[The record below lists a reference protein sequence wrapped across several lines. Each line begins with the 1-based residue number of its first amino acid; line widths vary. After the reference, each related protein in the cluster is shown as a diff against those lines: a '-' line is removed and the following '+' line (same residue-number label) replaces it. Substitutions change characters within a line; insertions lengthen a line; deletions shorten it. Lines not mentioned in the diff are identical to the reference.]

1 MCSGT
6 FTSCGPFGTAMD
18 RSGSLYVADAVNG
31 YIYKFGPSGGAAS
44 AATQLATPSSLGGLL
59 PVGLAFGKDG
69 NLYVNLA
76 GAGAVVQLKNSK
88 TLQVRSFITQTD
100 GMYHFSGLR
109 SDIDYQLTAKSGDLT
124 AGPRTLSIFDNRK
137 DAVMNFKLE
146 KK

>member
-1 MCSGT
+1 M
-6 FTSCGPFGTAMD
+6 PDDQPA
-18 RSGSLYVADAVNG
+18 
-31 YIYKFGPSGGAAS
+31 
-44 AATQLATPSSLGGLL
+44 
-59 PVGLAFGKDG
+59 
-69 NLYVNLA
+69 
-76 GAGAVVQLKNSK
+76 AGAVVQVKDMR

-109 SDIDYQLTAKSGDLT
+109 ADIDYQLTAKSGDLT

>member
-1 MCSGT
+1 MKNTRNGIRVVT
-6 FTSCGPFGTAMD
+6 IGV
-18 RSGSLYVADAVNG
+18 VAV
-31 YIYKFGPSGGAAS
+31 ILS
-44 AATQLATPSSLGGLL
+44 AGLL
-59 PVGLAFGKDG
+59 AQNKSRQERREEANSRAVQGL
-69 NLYVNLA
+69 VA
-76 GAGAVVQLKNSK
+76 GADDQPSVGAIVQLKDMR

>member
-1 MCSGT
+1 MKNARIRVLGIAAAALILSAGLWAQKKT
-6 FTSCGPFGTAMD
+6 REERREEANSRAVQGLVAMPD
-18 RSGSLYVADAVNG
+18 DQPA
-31 YIYKFGPSGGAAS
+31 
-44 AATQLATPSSLGGLL
+44 
-59 PVGLAFGKDG
+59 
-69 NLYVNLA
+69 
-76 GAGAVVQLKNSK
+76 AGAVVQVKDMR

-109 SDIDYQLTAKSGDLT
+109 ADIDYQLTAKSGDLT